1 MQASCTSFDQV
12 GSQLRWQSSTFK
24 PVGRGFKSHTP
35 YWAVKAQ
42 IYALFEVQ
50 NLFISNPSNC
60 YLYSQ
65 KTTVV
70 LWLLDS
76 LLSGKRLVSKTSNLG
91 SNPGES
97 VVGRSQPMEEL
108 KVRRVLLGIR
118 AVCTGVKVPYR
129 FNSDAS
135 YRPGRLIENHALCI
149 FRVQVPIRSS
159 WWLMQMANA
168 SSL

>member
-1 MQASCTSFDQV
+1 MVERCKD
-12 GSQLRWQSSTFK
+12 
-24 PVGRGFKSHTP
+24 RGFEPHTP
-35 YWAVKAQ
+35 DWAAKAQ

-60 YLYSQ
+60 YPYSQ

-97 VVGRSQPMEEL
+97 VIMV
-108 KVRRVLLGIR
+108 V
-118 AVCTGVKVPYR
+118 Y
-129 FNSDAS
+129 
-135 YRPGRLIENHALCI
+135 
-149 FRVQVPIRSS
+149 
-159 WWLMQMANA
+159 ANG
-168 SSL
+168 